1 MIDTDS
7 IDRSVSSNP
16 SALPPHPTLKNFYT
30 SDRQRPTFVRELFD
44 ASASHY
50 DWVSGVMSLG
60 SDKAYRR
67 RVLKANGL
75 VPGMRVLDL
84 ACGTGMVSGP
94 AWRIVGPQGSVV
106 SLDAS
111 MMMLREGVEKGRTTL
126 PLQGRCEQLPSLGNV
141 FDFLCMGFG
150 LRHMAD
156 LGGAFSEC
164 YRVLRPG
171 GIVLLLE
178 VTRPDSKLAFRLS
191 KLYLKTVVPKLARLT
206 TRNRDAE
213 TLMSYFW
220 DTVEF
225 CVPPQTIMASLRQ
238 AGFSEVSRRVVAGIF
253 SEYRAVKR

>member
-1 MIDTDS
+1 MTDTDS
-7 IDRSVSSNP
+7 LGQTVSSKAA
-16 SALPPHPTLKNFYT
+16 ALPPHPTLKNFYT
-30 SDRQRPTFVRELFD
+30 SDNQRPRFVRALFD

-60 SDKAYRR
+60 SDRAYRR
-67 RVLKANGL
+67 RVLQANGL
-75 VPGMRVLDL
+75 VPGMRMLDL

-94 AWRIVGPQGSVV
+94 ALQIVGNRGSVV

-111 MMMLREGVEKGRTTL
+111 LMMLREGVEKGRTTQ
-126 PLQGRCEQLPSLGNV
+126 PLQGRCEQLPLLDEI

-164 YRVLRPG
+164 SRVLKPG
-171 GIVLLLE
+171 GILLLLE
-178 VTRPDSKLAFRLS
+178 LTRPGSKPAFDLL
-191 KLYLKTVVPKLARLT
+191 KFYLKTVVPKVARLT
-206 TRNRDAE
+206 TRNRDTE

-225 CVPPQTIMASLRQ
+225 CVPPQTIMSSLHD
-238 AGFSEVSRRVVAGIF
+238 AGFSEVSRRVQAGIF